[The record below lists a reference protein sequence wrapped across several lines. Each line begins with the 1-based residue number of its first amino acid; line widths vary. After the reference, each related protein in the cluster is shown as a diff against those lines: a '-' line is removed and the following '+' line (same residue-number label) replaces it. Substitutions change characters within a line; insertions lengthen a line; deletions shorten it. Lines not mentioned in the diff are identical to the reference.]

1 MPCEYEPIKPRK
13 RKRISALAQ
22 NAGSHEYANDPWDAQ
37 SFHSPGQDPWDLTSG
52 CAYAT
57 PESYPDPSAYD
68 HGDYDDDVEEVI
80 RTHSRSHSMGNSG
93 SLMRSRSQYPDL
105 AMIAPSPV
113 ASPLLEFSAP
123 VFQEFSEK
131 RSRRA
136 LVDHFC
142 NVLSHL
148 VVFKED
154 TGNPFQQLVLPLS
167 HASSPVLN
175 AVFALSSAHLEYRGV
190 VNEEKSLDFHNR
202 ALRGLATLI
211 DENQKANR
219 EEVLG
224 AIMLLVYYEVV
235 SFRIFP

>member
-1 MPCEYEPIKPRK
+1 M
-13 RKRISALAQ
+13 
-22 NAGSHEYANDPWDAQ
+22 
-37 SFHSPGQDPWDLTSG
+37 TSSY
-52 CAYAT
+52 AYAT
-57 PESYPDPSAYD
+57 PESYADASAYD
-68 HGDYDDDVEEVI
+68 HGGYSLDDDVEEIV
-80 RTHSRSHSMGNSG
+80 RTHSMGHSMGNSE

-175 AVFALSSAHLEYRGV
+175 AIFAISSAHLEYRGV

-211 DENQKANR
+211 DENQNANR

-224 AIMLLVYYEVV
+224 AIMLLIYYEVV
-235 SFRIFP
+235 SFWYHLRIGDGTEYLSSLFSAKTPILYTVISKAP

>member
-1 MPCEYEPIKPRK
+1 V
-13 RKRISALAQ
+13 
-22 NAGSHEYANDPWDAQ
+22 
-37 SFHSPGQDPWDLTSG
+37 TSSY
-52 CAYAT
+52 AYAT
-57 PESYPDPSAYD
+57 PESYADVSAYD
-68 HGDYDDDVEEVI
+68 NGGYDDDVEEIV
-80 RTHSRSHSMGNSG
+80 RTHSMSHSMDNSG

-175 AVFALSSAHLEYRGV
+175 AILALSSAHLEYRGV

-235 SFRIFP
+235 SCPPFP